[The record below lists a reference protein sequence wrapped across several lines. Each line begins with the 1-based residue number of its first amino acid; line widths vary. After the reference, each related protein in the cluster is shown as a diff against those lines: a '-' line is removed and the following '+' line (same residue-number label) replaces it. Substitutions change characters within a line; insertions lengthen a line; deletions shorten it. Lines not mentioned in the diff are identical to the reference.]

1 MKKSIFSILYAHR
14 VTFIAAMFIF
24 VIVCAP
30 FAANAGTATA
40 PAADA
45 SIPWTS
51 GLTEFTKILSG
62 PTALLISMLGL
73 FFAGGILIF
82 GGELGNFTRML
93 MMVIIVGSSLTGIS
107 TLVLKFIPDSSGCV
121 LF

>member
-14 VTFIAAMFIF
+14 VTFIAAIFLF

-30 FAANAGTATA
+30 FAANAGTAADPTTDTA
-40 PAADA
+40 V
-45 SIPWTS
+45 PWTK
-51 GLTEFTKILSG
+51 GLGEFTKVLSG
-62 PTALLISMLGL
+62 PTALLVSMIGL

-82 GGELGNFTRML
+82 GGELGNFARML
-93 MMVIIVGSSLTGIS
+93 MMVVIVGSSLTGIS
-107 TLVLKFIPDSSGCV
+107 ALVLKFVPAAGGCV

>member
-1 MKKSIFSILYAHR
+1 MKKSIFSILNAHR
-14 VTFIAAMFIF
+14 AAIFAAIFLF

-40 PAADA
+40 PTADKN
-45 SIPWTS
+45 IPWTS
-51 GLTEFTKILSG
+51 GLNEFVKILSG

-107 TLVLKFIPDSSGCV
+107 TLVLKFIPNSTGCV

>member
-1 MKKSIFSILYAHR
+1 MKKSIFSILNAHR
-14 VTFIAAMFIF
+14 AAIFAAIFISL
-24 VIVCAP
+24 IVCAP
-30 FAANAGTATA
+30 FEAHAGKATD
-40 PAADA
+40 PKGDKTV
-45 SIPWTS
+45 PWSS
-51 GLTEFTKILSG
+51 GLSELVNILSG
-62 PTALLISMLGL
+62 PTALFISMLGL

-107 TLVLKFIPDSSGCV
+107 TLVLKFVPNASGCV